1 MSPERGRGPT
11 GAGGRRSTRPADRS
25 DLWWRTAVIYCLDIE
40 TFQDSDGDGVG
51 DIDGLADRIEY
62 LASLGVTC
70 LWLMPFQRTED
81 LDDGYDVTDHFAVD
95 QRLGDLGRFVELL
108 RVAHDRGL
116 RVIIDLVINH
126 TSDQHPW
133 FLSARSS
140 RESPFRDYYV
150 WRDEVPEDP
159 GNSVF
164 PGQEDGIW
172 EYDRATEQYYLHN
185 FYRHQPDLNLANPH
199 VREEIARILGFWLQL
214 GVDGFRIDAVP
225 FLIEEPGAPDEQD
238 PHAFLREMHRFVQR
252 RSGEAALLGEV
263 GLPHEEQLPYF
274 GDGGVEL
281 DLQLDFLTAQT
292 VFLAMARENAAPLAR
307 ALADRPAVDA
317 SQGWAM
323 FLRNH
328 DELTLEL
335 LGKGPMREVFEAFAP
350 DPRRRVFD
358 RGIVRR
364 LAPMLGND
372 PRRLRLAYSLM
383 FSLPGAPVLYF
394 GEEIGMGEPED
405 TDDRGGMRTPMQWE
419 ADPAGGFSG
428 APLEELPTPPTGGD
442 LRPDRVNVRDQLRD
456 PDSLLSYIRRLI
468 QQYRSSPEIAWGELT
483 VLDVSPASVLAHACV
498 SAGAAFLAVHN
509 LAAQPC
515 TVRVPVGEIV
525 GENARFE
532 DLLAPVEGLDAAGG
546 QITLE
551 LGAYGCRWLRAAD
564 LDPAP

>member
-1 MSPERGRGPT
+1 MSPGRSRGSG
-11 GAGGRRSTRPADRS
+11 GAEGRRSTRPADRS

-81 LDDGYDVTDHFAVD
+81 LDDGYDVTDHLGVD
-95 QRLGDLGRFVELL
+95 ERLGDLGRFVEIL

-185 FYRHQPDLNLANPH
+185 FYRHQPDLNLAEPR

-225 FLIEEPGAPDEQD
+225 FLVEEPGAPDGQD
-238 PHAFLREMHRFVQR
+238 PHAFLREMHRFVR
-252 RSGEAALLGEV
+252 RRCGEAALLGEV
-263 GLPHEEQLPYF
+263 GLPHQEQLEYF

-292 VFLAMARENAAPLAR
+292 VFLAMAREDAAPLAR
-307 ALADRPAVDA
+307 VLADRPVVDA
-317 SQGWAM
+317 AQGWAM

-335 LGKGPMREVFEAFAP
+335 LGEGPMQEVFEAFAP

-364 LAPMLGND
+364 LAPMLEND
-372 PRRLRLAYSLM
+372 PRRLRLAYSLL

-419 ADPAGGFSG
+419 AGPTGGFSG
-428 APLEELPTPPTGGD
+428 APREELPTPPTGGE
-442 LRPDRVNVRDQLRD
+442 LGPDRVNVRDQLRD
-456 PDSLLSYIRRLI
+456 PESLLSYIRRLI
-468 QQYRSSPEIAWGELT
+468 AQYRSTPEIAWGELR
-483 VLDVSPASVLAHACV
+483 VLDVSPASVLAHASV

-509 LAAQPC
+509 LSAQPC

-525 GENARFE
+525 GEDACFE
-532 DLLAPVEGLDAAGG
+532 DLLAPTEGPSAAGG
-546 QITLE
+546 QITLALE
-551 LGAYGCRWLRAAD
+551 AYGHRWLRAAD